1 MLSGFSI
8 FATFTIVFFTTKG
21 GVDLKVPHT
30 RLTPLTTSRCA
41 ALLLYGLLG
50 LPNRSAPPEII
61 LDPFPLGN
69 LSLPSLYLSCLPP
82 PRPPDPP
89 RPPHPPREVNLQHP
103 FLCLPH

>member
-1 MLSGFSI
+1 MQHVDYFR
-8 FATFTIVFFTTKG
+8 FFNKSPYSVTWRY
-21 GVDLKVPHT
+21 DC
-30 RLTPLTTSRCA
+30 TTSRCA
-41 ALLLYGLLG
+41 ALLLCGLLG